1 MCGFGCRPRP
11 QHMPAAHESE
21 ARERQRLQA
30 ALAAQSA
37 AYAAAVREGEAR
49 EQQRVEGVLAAQTAV
64 HAAARESEAQERQQL
79 QAALAAQTED
89 VRRMH
94 ELMAVCAERE
104 SMHEQCVQRESPV
117 GMFCGDA
124 QGWMLELD
132 WPNIVHQ

>member
-1 MCGFGCRPRP
+1 MAKKPNFLILDEPT
-11 QHMPAAHESE
+11 
-21 ARERQRLQA
+21 ERVPTDFDA
-30 ALAAQSA
+30 WEHVEGVSFAAQSA

-94 ELMAVCAERE
+94 EEISQICA
-104 SMHEQCVQRESPV
+104 
-117 GMFCGDA
+117 
-124 QGWMLELD
+124 
-132 WPNIVHQ
+132 